1 MPVSIK
7 EWPAA
12 SRPREKLLYQ
22 GAATLSDAEL
32 LAIFLRTGLPGLDA
46 VALAQSILNRFGS
59 LAALFQANQEQFC
72 QGPGLGPA
80 KFVHLQAVVEMSRRY
95 LKAELLSKPALAS
108 PGDTRNFLLAQMRDL
123 VREQFACIW
132 LDSQHRVL
140 RFETLFQ
147 GTLDRAA
154 VYPREVVK
162 AALNCNAAAV
172 ILAHNHPSGIAEPS
186 SADRLLTDR
195 LQAALATI
203 DVQLLDH
210 MVVGQGVVISFAER
224 GLL

>member
-1 MPVSIK
+1 MSIK
-7 EWPAA
+7 EWPVA
-12 SRPREKLLYQ
+12 SRPREKLLHQ
-22 GAATLSDAEL
+22 GAGALSDAEL

-59 LAALFQANQEQFC
+59 LSALFQATQSQFC
-72 QGPGLGPA
+72 LGPGLGPA
-80 KFVHLQAVVEMSRRY
+80 KFAQLQAVVEMSRRY
-95 LKAELLSKPALAS
+95 LKAELLGKPALGS

-123 VREQFACIW
+123 TSEQFACIW
-132 LDSQHRVL
+132 LNSQHRVL
-140 RFETLFQ
+140 RFETLFH
-147 GTLDRAA
+147 GTLDSAA

>member
-1 MPVSIK
+1 MSIK

-12 SRPREKLLYQ
+12 SRPREKLLHQ
-22 GAATLSDAEL
+22 GAAALSDAEL
-32 LAIFLRTGLPGLDA
+32 LAIFLRTGLPGMDA

-59 LAALFQANQEQFC
+59 LASLFQASQSQFC

-80 KFVHLQAVVEMSRRY
+80 KYVQLQAVVEMSRRY
-95 LKAELLSKPALAS
+95 LKADLLSKPALGS
-108 PGDTRNFLLAQMRDL
+108 PSDTRNFLLAQMRDL
-123 VREQFACIW
+123 TREQFACIW

-147 GTLDRAA
+147 GTLDSAA

-195 LQAALATI
+195 LQTALATI

>member
-1 MPVSIK
+1 VSIK

-12 SRPREKLLYQ
+12 SRPREKLLHQ
-22 GAATLSDAEL
+22 GAAALSDAEL
-32 LAIFLRTGLPGLDA
+32 LAIFLRTGLPGMDA

-59 LAALFQANQEQFC
+59 LASLFQASQSQFC

-80 KFVHLQAVVEMSRRY
+80 KYVQLQAVVEMSRRY
-95 LKAELLSKPALAS
+95 LKADLLSKPALGS
-108 PGDTRNFLLAQMRDL
+108 PSDTRNFLLAQMRDL
-123 VREQFACIW
+123 TREQFACIW

-147 GTLDRAA
+147 GTLDSAA

-195 LQAALATI
+195 LQTALATI